1 MNFKTNGKGRAVPT
15 NVPGW
20 GKFRA
25 YKSPF
30 SLIDEEPLRT
40 RGCPAMKA
48 ARPGETKVTRNLKD
62 AIERSGLRDG
72 MTVSFHHHLRNGDA
86 VLPMVLE
93 TISEMGIKNLTL
105 APSSLTD
112 AHDCV
117 VDYIKKGVVTK
128 ISTSGLR
135 GELGA
140 AVSRGE
146 LDVPVIIRSHGGRAR
161 AIEEGSL
168 FIDVAFIAAPAC
180 DEKGNLTGC
189 MGKSACGSLG
199 YAKVD
204 ARYASHVIAVTDD
217 PVPFPLSPKVSIS
230 QNEIDQIV
238 IADCIGDPAKIATGA
253 ARITRNPVDL
263 RIAKNAFDLIAAS
276 GLIDQGFS
284 FQVGV
289 GGASLAVAS
298 HLRKY
303 MEDKGIRGSFGLG
316 GIGGYMVELLEEG
329 LFDVLYDVQSFDAN
343 VTGSL
348 LENPGH
354 MEIDASL
361 YANPYTKGCLV
372 NDLDVVCLAALDIDT
387 AFNVNVLTG
396 NDGVLR
402 GASGGH
408 CDTAAGAKLSV
419 ILAPSFRGGVP
430 TIKDEVQTIVT
441 PGETVDALVT
451 ERGICIHPQRED
463 LLEAALKAGLP
474 VKEIGRLKEEVEKI
488 TGWPETPEV
497 DRDHIVALVEYRD
510 GTLIDCVYKTRNA

>member
-1 MNFKTNGKGRAVPT
+1 MNLITNGKGRAVPT
-15 NVPGW
+15 DVPGW

-30 SLIDEEPLRT
+30 ALIEEEPLRT

-48 ARPGETKVTRNLKD
+48 ARPGEAKVTRSLKD
-62 AIERSGLRDG
+62 AIQRSGLRDG

-117 VDYIKKGVVTK
+117 VNFIKKGVVTK

-140 AVSRGE
+140 AISRGE

-168 FIDVAFIAAPAC
+168 PIDVAFIAAPAC

-189 MGKSACGSLG
+189 MGKSACGSIG

-204 ARYASHVIAVTDD
+204 ARHASHVIAVTDD
-217 PVPFPLSPKVSIS
+217 PVPFPLAPKVSIS
-230 QNEIDQIV
+230 QNEIDQVV
-238 IADCIGDPAKIATGA
+238 IADHIGDPAKIATGA

-263 RIAKNAFDLIAAS
+263 KIAKNAFDLIAAS

-298 HLRKY
+298 HLREY

-343 VTGSL
+343 VTSSL
-348 LENPGH
+348 LENPRH

-361 YANPYTKGCLV
+361 YANPYTKGCMV

-387 AFNVNVLTG
+387 DFNVNVLTG

-430 TIKDEVQTIVT
+430 TIKEKVQTIVT
-441 PGETVDALVT
+441 PGETIDALVT
-451 ERGICIHPQRED
+451 ERGICIHPRRED

-474 VKEIGRLKEEVEKI
+474 VKEIGRLKKEVEKI
-488 TGWPETPEV
+488 TGRPETPEE